1 MNLMKLMKRRCGMT
15 LPRDHQLFLWGIP
28 MTFREL
34 VNRPYRQMG
43 YAALLVLAAMGLRGW
58 CADMVWL
65 SLHLPGL
72 EWLAATALPVLR
84 WDGVI
89 KVLIWAGMGLAL
101 LATLVFYVQLLLAIF
116 RGARR
121 LLNKFG
127 ADGRRRNEKK

>member
-1 MNLMKLMKRRCGMT
+1 MRAFIA
-15 LPRDHQLFLWGIP
+15 Q
-28 MTFREL
+28 
-34 VNRPYRQMG
+34 PYLQMG

-89 KVLIWAGMGLAL
+89 KALIWAGMGLAL
-101 LATLVFYVQLLLAIF
+101 LATVVFYVQLLLAIF
-116 RGARR
+116 RGVRR
-121 LLNKFG
+121 LLNKLR
-127 ADGRRRNEKK
+127 ADGRRRNDKK